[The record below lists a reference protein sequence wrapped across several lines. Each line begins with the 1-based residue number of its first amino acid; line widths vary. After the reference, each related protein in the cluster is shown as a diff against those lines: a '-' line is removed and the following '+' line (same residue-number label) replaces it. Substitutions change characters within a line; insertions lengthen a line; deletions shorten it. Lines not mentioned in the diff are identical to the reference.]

1 MAKTTIILTL
11 TNNKVF
17 EVNGPLD
24 NPSDRKLMIEM
35 LEKAIDVCKNYKEG
49 LIHIAD
55 GIRYTELDKTKINHL
70 AKINI

>member
-11 TNNKVF
+11 TDNKFF

-35 LEKAIDVCKNYKEG
+35 FEKAIDVCKNYKGG
-49 LIHIAD
+49 LIHIAN
-55 GIRYTELDKTKINHL
+55 GARYTEMDHTKVNHL
-70 AKINI
+70 ARIKV